1 MQRAK
6 SSPAVAEREQIL
18 AETGHAVQYEL
29 LEQTDQLLRRHVR
42 HFVGQPGI
50 KDRDDTRLHVGI
62 DKRFLVIQTAAR
74 QVLKPPALK
83 GLKGEL
89 LKTARKTRVAAFTGQ
104 HEKQIAQARR
114 VLHIGKKTD
123 KLIKSITQP
132 LEVGLDI
139 LDRVV
144 LDRDEQRVHILVVQV
159 ECAAVDVRA
168 DFAA

>member
-1 MQRAK
+1 M
-6 SSPAVAEREQIL
+6 
-18 AETGHAVQYEL
+18 
-29 LEQTDQLLRRHVR
+29 
-42 HFVGQPGI
+42 
-50 KDRDDTRLHVGI
+50 
-62 DKRFLVIQTAAR
+62 
-74 QVLKPPALK
+74 LKPPALK

-104 HEKQIAQARR
+104 REKQIAQGRR
-114 VLHIGKKTD
+114 VLHIGKKID

-144 LDRDEQRVHILVVQV
+144 LARDEQRVHILVVQV

-168 DFAA
+168 RADVLDRDRGERFFADQLDHGIAQRGFGELYTTVDGLFGHGAASCRIGCLHFISIVF